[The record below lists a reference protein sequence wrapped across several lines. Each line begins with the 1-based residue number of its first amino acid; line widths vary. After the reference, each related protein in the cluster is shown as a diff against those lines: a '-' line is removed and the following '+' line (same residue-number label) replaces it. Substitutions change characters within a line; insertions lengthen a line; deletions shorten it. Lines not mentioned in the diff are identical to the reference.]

1 MKEAAGAD
9 DDGGP
14 EVEDPWF
21 VEERTDVAD
30 WLSEHGWEITSF
42 EAAGLMRRYG
52 RCAPDA
58 ASPRTVFVEGKR
70 T

>member
-1 MKEAAGAD
+1 M
-9 DDGGP
+9 
-14 EVEDPWF
+14 
-21 VEERTDVAD
+21 AD

-52 RCAPDA
+52 KSAPDA